1 MWIVSFVGPAPGI
14 GDVFTVVIDRP
25 ARIGDHHV
33 FARQW

>member
-1 MWIVSFVGPAPGI
+1 MWIVSFVGPGI